1 MPRTYDDRRWIL
13 NEDGSYTR
21 RVPPGKVVQ
30 SEGIE
35 VPADGTWS
43 PEITGDGSGEA
54 LPPIEENA
62 NYYRDIT
69 TTGAAADYAAELGID
84 LSEVEGTGLHGKI
97 TKADVEKYAAAH

>member
-30 SEGIE
+30 QA
-35 VPADGTWS
+35 PAEPSND
-43 PEITGDGSGEA
+43 
-54 LPPIEENA
+54 
-62 NYYRDIT
+62 NYYKDIT
-69 TTGAAADYAAELGID
+69 TTGAAADLAQELGID

-97 TKADVEKYAAAH
+97 TKGDVEKYAAAH